1 MQTSIIDRARAYL
14 AELPASVQGQGGHG
28 AAFAAATALVRGF
41 NLGEQ
46 DALALLM
53 EWNARCLPR
62 WTESDLRHKL
72 RSAAG
77 SSSKP
82 AGYLLNN
89 HVPTR
94 DRTAPD
100 FENDVEKKARQ
111 RKAWPT
117 FTAPALSDIETI
129 SRLRSIPGSA
139 LRTAADAGLLRVC
152 EYENAECFILT
163 DGTFAQARRMDGK
176 PLPTSSEPVKAKSLL
191 GSSGAFI
198 GSSLLDDSSSV
209 LLVEGCIGLLE
220 ALGCIAL
227 ADAQGWTAI
236 AAVCAGSRF
245 HRAPELLAKLKGRR
259 LRVVPDN
266 DAKGTGE
273 DAAYEWLR
281 ELIPAGVMVDA
292 IKLPPE
298 CKDLGPIVSDHLSYQ
313 TFLTELFQ

>member
-1 MQTSIIDRARAYL
+1 MQISIIERARAYL
-14 AELPASVQGQGGHG
+14 ARMPVSVQGQGGHG
-28 AAFAAATALVRGF
+28 AAFAAAVALVRGF

-53 EWNARCLPR
+53 EWNAGCLPR
-62 WTESDLRHKL
+62 WTEPDLRHKL

-77 SSSKP
+77 SSGKT
-82 AGYLLNN
+82 AGYLLNDCA
-89 HVPTR
+89 PSR

-100 FENDVEKKARQ
+100 FENEAEKKARQ

-117 FTAPALSDIETI
+117 FTAPALADIETI
-129 SRLRSIPGSA
+129 SKLRSIPGSA
-139 LRTAADAGLLRVC
+139 LRTAADAGLLKVC
-152 EYENAECFILT
+152 RYEQAECFILT
-163 DGTFAQARRMDGK
+163 DGTFSQARRLNGL
-176 PLPTSSEPVKAKSLL
+176 PLPIRDGVSKAKSLP

-198 GSSLLDDSSSV
+198 GSSLLDDSSKV

-236 AAVCAGSRF
+236 AAISAGSRF

-259 LRVVPDN
+259 VVVVPDN
-266 DAKGTGE
+266 DPKRTGE
-273 DAAYEWLR
+273 DAAGEWIT
-281 ELIPAGVMVDA
+281 ELENAGANVDA

-298 CKDLGPIVSDHLSYQ
+298 CKDLGPIVSDHLSYEP
-313 TFLTELFQ
+313 FLNSLFQ